1 MKKVFIFLL
10 MISFLF
16 IKVSALENVY
26 IEDIELENKTDST
39 TEISVP
45 SIDGLSINFNLKF
58 TKIND
63 YARYKI
69 IIKNNTNRDFELSN
83 ETSFSNSEYVKY
95 EYEFDNNDKILKAN
109 STKLLYI
116 KIIYNKQVEET
127 SFNENG
133 TYTEEK
139 EMNVELV
146 LPKVN
151 ETNTTNET
159 NETNN
164 TIVEKNETIVE
175 KNETVTNPKT
185 GPRGTI
191 FLVLGI
197 LLVAIAVVVYLI
209 DNKPIK
215 ETLIIIGF
223 LLILPLSLKA
233 IEKLS
238 LTVNTH
244 IEIEKTYEVSYY
256 IATSMF
262 YTDEELEQFEKSE
275 NTQCKDVY
283 IGSTK
288 YNNCCEMIYK
298 EKHTSGEVVE
308 LKSFV
313 EKYLYSY
320 NNCQLETDGSYICPE
335 GTVLNYGTIN
345 DFLYNYSSND
355 LEIMKFSNIGGIDE
369 KNESMSLKSGIS
381 FTMPK
386 HDVAFRYVI
395 FK

>member
-95 EYEFDNNDKILKAN
+95 EYEFDNNDKVLKAN

-146 LPKVN
+146 LPEVN

-159 NETNN
+159 NETNETTN
-164 TIVEKNETIVE
+164 TIVE

-244 IEIEKTYEVSYY
+244 IEIEKTYEVIYS
-256 IATSMF
+256 IASPMF
-262 YTDEELEQFEKSE
+262 YTDEELEIFEKE
-275 NTQCKDVY
+275 D
-283 IGSTK
+283 STECIILYANSIK
-288 YNNCCEMIYK
+288 YNRCGGMIYK
-298 EKHTSGEVVE
+298 EKYAPGERVE
-308 LKSFV
+308 LKSFP
-313 EKYLYSY
+313 YRRFNYYSTI
-320 NNCQLETDGSYICPE
+320 CQLEMDGSYVCPE
-335 GTVLNYGTIN
+335 GTDITTGTIRQFKY
-345 DFLYNYSSND
+345 DYSSND
-355 LEIMKFSNIGGIDE
+355 LEVMNFSDFWE
-369 KNESMSLKSGIS
+369 TSDTSIS
-381 FTMPK
+381 VVPGVTFTMPK
-386 HDVAFRYVI
+386 HDVTFVYRVS
-395 FK
+395 K